1 MKIFA
6 KLPSLC
12 FGSKYIDNVLG
23 GVEQSFKLNVRHAL
37 HHNDRPYSIV
47 IFMFMSFTMRG
58 YNVWVLC
65 VGK

>member
-37 HHNDRPYSIV
+37 HHNDRPWYELLLYMCQVLIEY
-47 IFMFMSFTMRG
+47 MSE
-58 YNVWVLC
+58 
-65 VGK
+65 